1 MPLLDS
7 AGLEESVPVTVK
19 IKSIT
24 DPSDSSKFIYDLTTM
39 SADVTDLDR
48 IKTITGNFKPG
59 SIALGGSSSQSSRGG
74 RSRKGKKS
82 KGGKSR
88 KARKS
93 LRRK

>member
-7 AGLEESVPVTVK
+7 VGLEESVPVTVK
-19 IKSIT
+19 IKSIP
-24 DPSDSSKFIYDLTTM
+24 DPSASGKFIYDLTTM
-39 SADVTDLDR
+39 SADITDPDR

-59 SIALGGSSSQSSRGG
+59 ETAGGSSSHSSRGG